1 MSVPVVASFLI
12 MSTSAVETTTP
23 APCGRGRRRRALVAE
38 WVGATGGLGPV
49 IITALGVFE
58 TPLVFAAI
66 LYIVAMSIG
75 LFVITTLVERGVNLW
90 LYGRPE

>member
-1 MSVPVVASFLI
+1 MSVPVVASFRN
-12 MSTSAVETTTP
+12 MSTSAIETTAP
-23 APCGRGRRRRALVAE
+23 ARLAAAAGGDARIELQAE
-38 WVGATGGLGPV
+38 DVLIP
-49 IITALGVFE
+49 LGVFE

-66 LYIVAMSIG
+66 LYIGAMSIG